1 MVSGRNKRRQS
12 QQSSLRS
19 LVESGA
25 ILNPD
30 HGKIRETTIAN
41 LTGPHGF
48 ELERAIQNAAD
59 SLLGLQR
66 PDGDWCFELEAD
78 CTIPA
83 EYILMMHYMGESDE
97 KLERKLVSYL
107 RARQGRDG
115 GWPLFYGGR
124 SEISCSVK
132 AYYALKLAGD
142 DPELPHMARARE
154 TILRLGGASRANVF
168 TRITLA
174 VFAQIPWRAVPF
186 LPVEAM
192 LLPRWFPFHPFKVS
206 YWSRTVMVPLF
217 VLYTFKARARN
228 PKQVSIRELFIT

>member
-1 MVSGRNKRRQS
+1 MAIASITCPNPMVSGRNKRRQS

-97 KLERKLVSYL
+97 KLEETGLLPPRPSGTGRWLAPFLRRPLRDQLFRKSLL
-107 RARQGRDG
+107 CAEACWRR
-115 GWPLFYGGR
+115 
-124 SEISCSVK
+124 
-132 AYYALKLAGD
+132 
-142 DPELPHMARARE
+142 
-154 TILRLGGASRANVF
+154 SRAAPYGQSP
-168 TRITLA
+168 RDHPA
-174 VFAQIPWRAVPF
+174 PWRSISGQCVHSNHAGGF
-186 LPVEAM
+186 
-192 LLPRWFPFHPFKVS
+192 
-206 YWSRTVMVPLF
+206 
-217 VLYTFKARARN
+217 RAD
-228 PKQVSIRELFIT
+228 SLACW